1 MRSATGTDFEQAN
14 TLQRRGTTTPRD
26 PSFVADNT
34 TVRTERVGIERWF
47 DEQGPSQSPIGSVD
61 DELRLQEPEEAI
73 ELDNMRASDTES
85 ATLDEDH
92 TPIRC
97 PEGFTKLDFRP
108 VMLKRGVTIGLAI
121 LYLAIIAGIV
131 FMTYYGN
138 DSARYA
144 VSNPNIYF
152 GARFGPSIVGTVT
165 TVLVRS
171 SLQEV
176 CRMLPYINMADPKP
190 GLVGGSWAGHSVA
203 ALYYPTLGTYTR
215 ESLALLLLQAVTTPL
230 IALKLGLVEVLG
242 STEGWTIIV
251 HPVIS
256 MVLIVYYIIQIL
268 ALGFVTVWLWDRE
281 TGLRSDWDPTSL
293 ADIIALFQHFNVA
306 EKFFSVPTEMPG
318 RLLPL
323 ERFQF
328 RLGYW
333 EHKPVRGRGVREEVT
348 RPYRSIVY
356 GIHALPSKSDPS
368 RPPSK
373 LTARQLHK
381 ADEEHKKDMYFP
393 YRSLPI
399 LSFGWVYTLSYCI
412 LGACLLIA
420 MVTTASLGMTNRIF
434 TIGQRGDFGK
444 ADSSLEMADVS
455 DRNMTL
461 SGSGFD
467 WLRGPEDETYRLML
481 WGFIL
486 RMLPTGIAGLLIFR
500 SIVFNRFHLYTQ
512 PLVEMYNGPSSAER
526 TILLDYLTL
535 SPLAV
540 ILQAWDHRHWKVLY
554 FAILNMLA
562 PTLQL
567 IPAGIL
573 MMTSK
578 DDVIYGSFSR
588 GFLISAIVVL
598 AVYLGSFIFAYFSMK
613 RRFPRWGTSLIN
625 IWAMCFSSHLA
636 RYPEFAECGPGWT
649 KKDLAASLQLRC
661 DEFALG
667 LCNGVDG
674 VARVG
679 FDTATIG
686 RDKLPTYAVWYVYNE
701 KPIAVAHCYHCS
713 DDPKFHELADAMKQT
728 QLLSRHYKDHIP
740 PIESGR
746 ER

>member
-1 MRSATGTDFEQAN
+1 
-14 TLQRRGTTTPRD
+14 
-26 PSFVADNT
+26 
-34 TVRTERVGIERWF
+34 
-47 DEQGPSQSPIGSVD
+47 
-61 DELRLQEPEEAI
+61 
-73 ELDNMRASDTES
+73 
-85 ATLDEDH
+85 
-92 TPIRC
+92 
-97 PEGFTKLDFRP
+97 
-108 VMLKRGVTIGLAI
+108 
-121 LYLAIIAGIV
+121 
-131 FMTYYGN
+131 
-138 DSARYA
+138 
-144 VSNPNIYF
+144 
-152 GARFGPSIVGTVT
+152 
-165 TVLVRS
+165 
-171 SLQEV
+171 
-176 CRMLPYINMADPKP
+176 
-190 GLVGGSWAGHSVA
+190 
-203 ALYYPTLGTYTR
+203 
-215 ESLALLLLQAVTTPL
+215 
-230 IALKLGLVEVLG
+230 
-242 STEGWTIIV
+242 
-251 HPVIS
+251 
-256 MVLIVYYIIQIL
+256 
-268 ALGFVTVWLWDRE
+268 
-281 TGLRSDWDPTSL
+281 
-293 ADIIALFQHFNVA
+293 
-306 EKFFSVPTEMPG
+306 
-318 RLLPL
+318 
-323 ERFQF
+323 
-328 RLGYW
+328 
-333 EHKPVRGRGVREEVT
+333 
-348 RPYRSIVY
+348 
-356 GIHALPSKSDPS
+356 
-368 RPPSK
+368 
-373 LTARQLHK
+373 
-381 ADEEHKKDMYFP
+381 
-393 YRSLPI
+393 
-399 LSFGWVYTLSYCI
+399 
-412 LGACLLIA
+412 
-420 MVTTASLGMTNRIF
+420 
-434 TIGQRGDFGK
+434 
-444 ADSSLEMADVS
+444 
-455 DRNMTL
+455 
-461 SGSGFD
+461 
-467 WLRGPEDETYRLML
+467 
-481 WGFIL
+481 
-486 RMLPTGIAGLLIFR
+486 MLPTGIAGLLIFR

-512 PLVEMYNGPSSAER
+512 PLVEMYNGPSSAEK